1 VQVVGRA
8 RLELGDQ
15 MKIKVAGL
23 ARFGVDEQSSTA
35 NVGGQVEKSSEDVL
49 EKPDAE
55 PATLVV
61 DIGPESGEQRNGL
74 GIATGTMKETL
85 RCCNG
90 TDLGHA
96 PGVVGDDPR
105 ALLLSHDE
113 DTGRSRVCRLAG
125 ITLQPLSLFA

>member
-1 VQVVGRA
+1 MEVEA
-8 RLELGDQ
+8 
-15 MKIKVAGL
+15 AGL
-23 ARFGVDEQSSTA
+23 ARFGVNEQSSTA
-35 NVGGQVEKSSEDVL
+35 NIGGQVEQSSEDIL

-61 DIGPESGEQRNGL
+61 DIDPEPGEQRNGL
-74 GIATGTMKETL
+74 GIATGTLKETL

-96 PGVVGDDPR
+96 PGVVGDDSC
-105 ALLLSHDE
+105 ALLFGHDE
-113 DTGRSRVCRLAG
+113 DAGRSRAFRLAG